1 MKITNVN
8 DLFFLAEELKEEAAE
23 NAENTKICFTDR
35 FNEYTISA
43 DYNMVDTPEGKIVI
57 IPCEKIGSALQG
69 THRVLGGKDD
79 E

>member
-8 DLFFLAEELKEEAAE
+8 DLFFLAEELKEEAAG
-23 NAENTKICFTDR
+23 NAENIKICFTDR
-35 FNEYTISA
+35 FNEYAISA
-43 DYNMVDTPEGKIVI
+43 DYNIVDTPEGKVVI

-69 THRVLGGKDD
+69 THRVLGGKDH